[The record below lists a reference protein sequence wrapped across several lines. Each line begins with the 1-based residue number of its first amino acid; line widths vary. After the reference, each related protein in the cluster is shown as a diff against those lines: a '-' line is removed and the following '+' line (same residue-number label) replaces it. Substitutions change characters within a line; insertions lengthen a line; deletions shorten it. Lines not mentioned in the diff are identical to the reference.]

1 MRAEVALIIL
11 GMAAATYF
19 TRAGATLALGDRSL
33 PGPIERLLR
42 HVPLAILA
50 ALAIPGLL
58 LTGGTLDLP
67 LLFPRLVGGA
77 LTFWLA
83 RRTGNLLLAV
93 AAGVLA
99 YLAALR
105 LLA

>member
-1 MRAEVALIIL
+1 MRVEVALVIL
-11 GMAAATYF
+11 GMAAVTYL
-19 TRAGATLALGDRSL
+19 TRAAVTLTLRDRPL
-33 PGPIERLLR
+33 PGTAERWFR

-58 LTGGTLDLP
+58 FTAGAVDLP
-67 LLFPRLVGGA
+67 RLAPRLAGGL

-83 RRTGNLLLAV
+83 RRTGNLFAAV

-99 YLAALR
+99 YLGALR
-105 LLA
+105 LLT

>member
-11 GMAAATYF
+11 GMAAVTYV
-19 TRAGATLALGDRSL
+19 TRAAFTVTLRDRPL
-33 PGPIERLLR
+33 PPLSERWLR

-58 LTGGTLDLP
+58 FTGGAVDLP
-67 LLFPRLVGGA
+67 RLAPRLVGGL
-77 LTFWLA
+77 LTFWLV
-83 RRTGNLLLAV
+83 RRTRNLFVAV

-99 YLAALR
+99 YLGVLR
-105 LLA
+105 LLT

>member
-11 GMAAATYF
+11 GMAAVTYV
-19 TRAGATLALGDRSL
+19 TRAAFTVTLRDRPL
-33 PGPIERLLR
+33 PPLAERWLR

-58 LTGGTLDLP
+58 FTGGAVDLP
-67 LLFPRLVGGA
+67 RLAPRLVGGL
-77 LTFWLA
+77 LTFWLV
-83 RRTGNLLLAV
+83 RRTRNLFVAV

-99 YLAALR
+99 YLGALR
-105 LLA
+105 LLT

>member
-11 GMAAATYF
+11 GMAGVTYL
-19 TRAGATLALGDRSL
+19 TRAAGTLALRDRSL
-33 PGPIERLLR
+33 PEVAERWLR
-42 HVPLAILA
+42 HMPLAILA

-58 LTGGTLDLP
+58 FTGGAVDLP
-67 LLFPRLVGGA
+67 LLVPRLVGGL

-83 RRTGNLLLAV
+83 RRTRNLFVAV

-105 LLA
+105 LLP

>member
-1 MRAEVALIIL
+1 MRVGVALIIL
-11 GMAAATYF
+11 AMAAVTYL
-19 TRAGATLALGDRSL
+19 TRAVSTLTLRDRPL
-33 PGPIERLLR
+33 PAAAERWLR

-50 ALAIPGLL
+50 ALAIPGLFF
-58 LTGGTLDLP
+58 TEGAVDLP
-67 LLFPRLVGGA
+67 RLAPRLVGGV
-77 LTFWLA
+77 LTFTLA
-83 RRTGNLLLAV
+83 RRTRNLFAAV

>member
-1 MRAEVALIIL
+1 MRIEVALIIL
-11 GMAAATYF
+11 GMAAVTYL
-19 TRAGATLALGDRSL
+19 TRAVFTLTLRDRPL
-33 PGPIERLLR
+33 PAPAERWLR

-50 ALAIPGLL
+50 GLAIPGLL
-58 LTGGTLDLP
+58 FTGGAVDLP
-67 LLFPRLVGGA
+67 RLLPRLVGGL

-83 RRTGNLLLAV
+83 RRTRNLFVAV

-105 LLA
+105 LLT